1 MVPLVPFSGNRRCA
15 AAFGAVRF
23 SVCRACLIIGDMP
36 NSEEFFCQTR
46 QIFAG
51 ILTDGKKIER
61 CMAEKGPLF
70 GRVDIFQTNPNV
82 ANAPFSNSLL
92 KCQIVSVYKLNYN
105 NHPVLYNSKFQIDMI
120 FVVCASFLD
129 NLRRNTQ

>member
-1 MVPLVPFSGNRRCA
+1 
-15 AAFGAVRF
+15 
-23 SVCRACLIIGDMP
+23 
-36 NSEEFFCQTR
+36 
-46 QIFAG
+46 
-51 ILTDGKKIER
+51 
-61 CMAEKGPLF
+61 MAEKGPLF
-70 GRVDIFQTNPNV
+70 GRFAIFQTNPNV